1 MKRISNKTAFVI
13 IACLLAALSGG
24 VTAYFVCLSQQYSCG
39 KHVFTLARTV
49 GSGNSASWLPNL
61 SYAAGCAMKSNA
73 NIYAGW
79 TVPKDGRPFRDRG
92 AGVIISPDGYLVT
105 STHLIRGA
113 DTISV
118 KLADN
123 RIFTAKTVG
132 ADPLSDI
139 ALLKIEADGLDTIPF
154 GDVASLQPGEW
165 VVAVGN
171 PEGLENTITAGVV
184 SAPSRRLSPS
194 PRQPFASYIQTD
206 AAINRGNSG
215 GALVNSCGELVG
227 INTMIK
233 SQTGQFNGYAF
244 AVPADVVRSVVTEL
258 RQYGAV
264 RRASLGMGAKNIT
277 PSFIE
282 TYGQKTGINKPEG
295 LYVTRVTKD
304 GAAANAGIR
313 PGDIIVGIDS
323 TEPVNSSLLLEIL
336 GSRRPGDRIMLRIKR
351 DNRTLS
357 LQASLSGNTELQTES
372 GIAAADVEL
381 TE

>member
-1 MKRISNKTAFVI
+1 MGRISNKTAFVI

-79 TVPKDGRPFRDRG
+79 TVPEDGRPFRDRG

-139 ALLKIEADGLDTIPF
+139 ALLKVEADGLDTIPF
-154 GDVASLQPGEW
+154 GNVSALQPGEW

-244 AVPADVVRSVVTEL
+244 AVPADVVRTVVTEL

-357 LQASLSGNTELQTES
+357 LRASLSGNTDPQPEAGITADMEITE
-372 GIAAADVEL
+372 
-381 TE
+381 

>member
-1 MKRISNKTAFVI
+1 MGRISNKTAFVI

-24 VTAYFVCLSQQYSCG
+24 VTAYFVCLSQYSCWKPG
-39 KHVFTLARTV
+39 FTFARTTD
-49 GSGNSASWLPNL
+49 SGNSAPWLPNL
-61 SYAAGCAMKSNA
+61 SHAAGCALKSNA

-79 TVPKDGRPFRDRG
+79 TVPEDRQPFRDRG
-92 AGVIISPDGYLVT
+92 AGVIISPDGYIVT
-105 STHLIRGA
+105 SAHLIRGA

-118 KLADN
+118 KLVDN

-139 ALLKIEADGLDTIPF
+139 ALLKVEADGLDTIPF
-154 GDVASLQPGEW
+154 GNVSALQPGEW

-244 AVPADVVRSVVTEL
+244 AVPADVVRSVITEL
-258 RQYGAV
+258 RQYGAI

-357 LQASLSGNTELQTES
+357 LRASLSGNTDPQPEA
-372 GIAAADVEL
+372 GITADMEL